1 MNLAD
6 ESANSI
12 GSSVSNFSI
21 QGRCKAH
28 CREISNNFTT
38 LENFRNDLIEEEILM
53 ENCQGFGQQPGST

>member
-21 QGRCKAH
+21 RGRCKAH
-28 CREISNNFTT
+28 RREISNNFTT
-38 LENFRNDLIEEEILM
+38 VENFRNDLIEEEILM
-53 ENCQGFGQQPGST
+53 ENYQGFGQQPRST